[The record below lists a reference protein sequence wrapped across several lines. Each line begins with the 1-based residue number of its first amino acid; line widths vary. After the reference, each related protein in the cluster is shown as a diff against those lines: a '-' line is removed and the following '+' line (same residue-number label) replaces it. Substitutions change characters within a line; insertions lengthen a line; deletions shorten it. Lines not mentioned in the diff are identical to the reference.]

1 MARKPL
7 WRALELGVGALMNQS
22 RCPVA
27 ASSSRSRTLPT
38 TSCCRRRNSCSP
50 NWQAAG
56 RILIGAAAGGNANG
70 ENKMVTF
77 KLAELPSELNL
88 RIPPEARAEGDAI
101 YLSLGVYDV
110 KNPDDLKDFHI
121 CLDKK
126 AALQLA
132 ADLVEAAQEII

>member
-1 MARKPL
+1 
-7 WRALELGVGALMNQS
+7 
-22 RCPVA
+22 
-27 ASSSRSRTLPT
+27 
-38 TSCCRRRNSCSP
+38 
-50 NWQAAG
+50 
-56 RILIGAAAGGNANG
+56 
-70 ENKMVTF
+70 MVTF
-77 KLAELPSELNL
+77 KLAELPSELSL

-101 YLSLGVYDV
+101 YLSLGLYDV